1 MFNDIT
7 SVTLNTA
14 VAGLSERQRVSAHNI
29 ANMETPGFHAS
40 RVTFEDSLAAAV
52 SRHSPES
59 TAISTVPTNSPA
71 GLKDNNVNLESEL
84 VVATETGLQQ
94 KLMTGTITTRF
105 GWVQTVA
112 RV

>member
-7 SVTLNTA
+7 SVTLNAA

-29 ANMETPGFHAS
+29 ANIETPGFHAS
-40 RVTFEDSLAAAV
+40 RVTFEDSLASAV
-52 SRHSPES
+52 SRHEPDSAVIGQ
-59 TAISTVPTNSPA
+59 TPTNAPP
-71 GLKDNNVNLESEL
+71 GVKGNNVNLESEL

-94 KLMTGTITTRF
+94 KLITGTITTRF
-105 GWVQTVA
+105 GWMQTVS